1 MLEAF
6 VFVGTSN
13 SVGITTNAVLEARR
27 RRILY
32 LTLILLQMKI
42 MFTTTQCYGKE
53 RFPIYHILGSCD
65 QTLELLYKVATAKR
79 TSLRRINSTI
89 LTNNNNE
96 LLFPLKKQTII

>member
-1 MLEAF
+1 M
-6 VFVGTSN
+6 
-13 SVGITTNAVLEARR
+13 
-27 RRILY
+27 
-32 LTLILLQMKI
+32 
-42 MFTTTQCYGKE
+42 GKE

-96 LLFPLKKQTII
+96 LLFPLKKANDHLVMIVYMRTRMMMIVP